1 MLTPKKNASLTKSQ
15 FNCCYVKQREGK
27 KEKTFKRNNLDGFKS
42 GLVEELQL
50 LLNLQFQFLSKDDVS
65 SSCHW
70 YQKEQH

>member
-15 FNCCYVKQREGK
+15 FNCYVKQREGK